1 MTTRY
6 FHLSLVL
13 VFTLA
18 LMACGVKPPIDD
30 NTPPGVSIVV
40 SDSTFNASNPYSY
53 MRYDDVG
60 PGYVPF
66 SGTIGP
72 RSETGFVTKD
82 GSVNFHVKGYDV
94 GGVKSVVVR
103 AQNGTITP
111 GQYIGIFQVGLDVST
126 EGDTDV
132 FVLSNDTAYAN
143 TPLEHSLT
151 ISPKT
156 DNPEVIVSVEVLDMG
171 GISGRSNSTTA
182 PDVTIAFSTQ

>member
-1 MTTRY
+1 MSRY
-6 FHLSLVL
+6 FQLSIVVALVMVL
-13 VFTLA
+13 G
-18 LMACGVKPPIDD
+18 ACGVKPPIDD
-30 NTPPGVSIVV
+30 NTPPGVSVVV

-53 MRYDDVG
+53 MRYDQVG
-60 PGYVPF
+60 PGYVPL

-94 GGVKSVVVR
+94 GGIKSVIVR

-111 GQYIGIFQVGLDVST
+111 GNYIGVFPVTLEVTT

-132 FVLSNDTAYAN
+132 LVFSNDSSYAN
-143 TPLEHSLT
+143 TPLEQTIT

-171 GISGRSNSTTA
+171 GISGRSNVTTA
-182 PDVTIAFSTQ
+182 PDIILAFSSQ

>member
-1 MTTRY
+1 MLKISILEYAPQNTLLIGATEKSRKLLKDIRKNP
-6 FHLSLVL
+6 HLLYNV
-13 VFTLA
+13 
-18 LMACGVKPPIDD
+18 I
-30 NTPPGVSIVV
+30 
-40 SDSTFNASNPYSY
+40 
-53 MRYDDVG
+53 
-60 PGYVPF
+60 
-66 SGTIGP
+66 
-72 RSETGFVTKD
+72 GFVTKD